1 MTVFTIG
8 QIAEKYNIPSYTL
21 RYYETEGIL
30 ISHRNSQNR
39 RIYTENDLRWLEV
52 VIVLKKAGF
61 PLKKIRE
68 YAKLYHPEDLN
79 PDVLKLLKQQQLVL
93 EDSQKK
99 IAQQQKEL
107 QDKITFLENSN
118 RHLELCQKMNR
129 LN

>member
-8 QIAEKYNIPSYTL
+8 KVVEKYNIPPYTL

-30 ISHRNSQNR
+30 VSSRNSQNR
-39 RIYTENDLRWLEV
+39 RIYTEDDLKWLEV

-68 YAKLYHPEDLN
+68 YADLYHPNELN

-107 QDKITFLENSN
+107 QDKIAFLEKSDFHL
-118 RHLELCQKMNR
+118 RQCQEKTHLE
-129 LN
+129 